1 MTSRFDTAVGVRD
14 NGKSWLTTYFHGK
27 TNMIEVCIHDSI
39 FDRYPSFRR
48 GIVVAKNIDNEG
60 SAPELESLL
69 QQAVAEAA
77 KKPIDLKSD
86 PRAAAWNEAHRQF
99 HSNPN
104 KFPPAHCALLKRV
117 QKPGTQIPFI
127 NKVVAVMNYN
137 SILSRIPVGGDDI
150 DKAGGCLELRYA
162 DGTETFTPL
171 GQPDLKEHPEPG
183 EVIYV
188 VAESGEVMCRR
199 WNWRNGHTTLISE
212 TTRRIVM
219 NTDGLGEESEK
230 QAIETRDRVARMLER
245 FCGAET
251 AATLL
256 DPSHPSYCFAV

>member
-1 MTSRFDTAVGVRD
+1 
-14 NGKSWLTTYFHGK
+14 
-27 TNMIEVCIHDSI
+27 MIEVCIHESI
-39 FDRYPSFRR
+39 FDNYPSFRR
-48 GIVVAKNIDNEG
+48 GIVVATNMDNEG
-60 SAPELESLL
+60 GSAGLESML
-69 QQAVAEAA
+69 QQALAEAA
-77 KKPIDLKSD
+77 QNPIDLKED
-86 PRAAAWNEAHRQF
+86 PRAAVWSDAHRLF

-137 SILSRIPVGGDDI
+137 SIMGKMPVGGDDI

-171 GQPDLKEHPEPG
+171 GQPDIKEHPEPG
-183 EVIYV
+183 EVIYAV
-188 VAESGEVMCRR
+188 RESGEVMCRR
-199 WNWRNGHTTLISE
+199 WNWRNGHTTLIDE

-219 NTDGLGEESEK
+219 NIDGLGEESEK
-230 QAIETRDRVARMLER
+230 RAMETRDRVARMLEQ

-251 AATLL
+251 EATLL
-256 DPSHPSYCFAV
+256 EPSHPSCRFAV